1 MNYHIPCKAGQGFN
15 RILDVGQ
22 AEMKLTGF
30 GLLKLAKGEKL
41 ASQTGGLEVAL
52 ILLGGRCAVRGADFD
67 FAEVGGRADVFSG
80 LPHTVFIPPAS
91 DYEITALGDVEIAVA
106 ESPSQQGKCGATLIG
121 PDRVRTLSI
130 GRDNF
135 ARQALIMLDDQF
147 PSEHFFIGEALVPP
161 GNWSSFPP
169 HRHEVDR
176 LPDEVAMEEIYFF
189 RFQPKGGFGMQK
201 IYTDNRDI
209 DTAYTVQEN
218 DTVAIPRG
226 YHPVVNAPG
235 YTMYYLW
242 VMTGQNRRFI
252 NFKDPIHN
260 WIK

>member
-1 MNYHIPCKAGQGFN
+1 MNYHFPCKADAGFSRVFN
-15 RILDVGQ
+15 VGE

-30 GLLKLAKGEKL
+30 GLLKLAAGEKH
-41 ASQTGGLEVAL
+41 AAKTGTLEVAL
-52 ILLGGRCAVRGADFD
+52 VILGGRCAVRGPGFD

-80 LPHTVFIPPAS
+80 LAHTVYLPGGV
-91 DYEITALGDVEIAVA
+91 DYEVVATTDVEIAVA
-106 ESPSQQGKCGATLIG
+106 ESPTSLRDGAAALIT
-121 PDRVRTLSI
+121 PDQLKTFSI

-135 ARQALIMLDDQF
+135 QRQASIMIDEKF
-147 PSEHFFIGEALVPP
+147 PSEHFFIGEAWVPS
-161 GNWSSFPP
+161 GNWASFPP
-169 HRHEVDR
+169 HRHDFDN
-176 LPDEVAMEEIYFF
+176 LPDEIDMEEIYFF
-189 RFQPKGGFGMQK
+189 RFQPKGGFGVQK

-209 DTAYTVQEN
+209 NVAYTVQEN

-242 VMTGQNRRFI
+242 VMTGNTRGFI
-252 NFKDPIHN
+252 NFKDPAHS